1 MHVSLAI
8 NPVFMKAILS
18 KVLWSSSWRKIQK
31 IALVMTFVWSQSF
44 LLHAQTQPFE
54 VTGTVT
60 SSDNSETLPGVNILI
75 KGTTTGA
82 VTDLN
87 GNFSITVPS
96 PNAVL
101 QISSIGYAPQEIQ
114 VGNRTVINMVLE

>member
-1 MHVSLAI
+1 I
-8 NPVFMKAILS
+8 NPNCMKATLS
-18 KVLWSSSWRKIQK
+18 KIPGTFCWKGIQK
-31 IALVMTFVWSQSF
+31 IALVISFLWSQSIF
-44 LLHAQTQPFE
+44 IENSQAQTPGQPFE

-87 GNFSITVPS
+87 GDYSITVPS
-96 PNAVL
+96 TDAVL
-101 QISSIGYAPQEIQ
+101 QVSSIGYTAQEVQ
-114 VGNRTVINMVLE
+114 VGNRTVINIVLAP